1 MTTQERSISDCLRST
16 KVLCQTSLPRPKV
29 RLSRQ
34 LSASKQHYL
43 SAITRRLRCDE
54 CFGKRKNWHNHWRG
68 GYFWRYLEI
77 YSTKLESPRNSPR
90 ESDHHEKKFLPRYTV
105 SPNNK

>member
-1 MTTQERSISDCLRST
+1 MTTQELSISDCLRST
-16 KVLCQTSLPRPKV
+16 KVLCQTSLARPKV

-43 SAITRRLRCDE
+43 SVITRRLRCDE

-68 GYFWRYLEI
+68 GDFLGYLEI
-77 YSTKLESPRNSPR
+77 NLAKLGWADQFPRIKVTPPRKSCSTLSI
-90 ESDHHEKKFLPRYTV
+90 
-105 SPNNK
+105 

>member
-16 KVLCQTSLPRPKV
+16 KVLCQTSLARPKV

-68 GYFWRYLEI
+68 DDCWRYLEI
-77 YSTKLESPRNSPR
+77 NSAKLESPSNSPR
-90 ESDHHEKKFLPRYTV
+90 VRSTPTRNSCPR
-105 SPNNK
+105 

>member
-16 KVLCQTSLPRPKV
+16 KVLCQTSLARPKV

-43 SAITRRLRCDE
+43 SVITRRLRCDE
-54 CFGKRKNWHNHWRG
+54 CFGKRKNWHNHRRG
-68 GYFWRYLEI
+68 DDFWRYLEI
-77 YSTKLESPRNSPR
+77 NSAKLGSPSNSPR
-90 ESDHHEKKFLPRYTV
+90 GNAHTTRKS
-105 SPNNK
+105 

>member
-16 KVLCQTSLPRPKV
+16 KVLCQTSLARPKV

-43 SAITRRLRCDE
+43 SVITRKLRCDE
-54 CFGKRKNWHNHWRG
+54 RFGKRKNWHNHWRG
-68 GYFWRYLEI
+68 DDCWRYLKI
-77 YSTKLESPRNSPR
+77 NSAKLESPS
-90 ESDHHEKKFLPRYTV
+90 KLPRVKATPTKN
-105 SPNNK
+105 SFPK

>member
-16 KVLCQTSLPRPKV
+16 KVLCQTSLARPKV

-68 GYFWRYLEI
+68 DDCWGYLEVNF
-77 YSTKLESPRNSPR
+77 SK
-90 ESDHHEKKFLPRYTV
+90 HETSSKLPRVRCNPTKEFW
-105 SPNNK
+105 PK

>member
-16 KVLCQTSLPRPKV
+16 KVLCQTSLARPKV

-43 SAITRRLRCDE
+43 SVITRRLRCDE
-54 CFGKRKNWHNHWRG
+54 CFGKRKNWHNQWRG
-68 GYFWRYLEI
+68 GDCWGYLGHK
-77 YSTKLESPRNSPR
+77 SAQLESPSKLPTGKSTPTRDSCPR
-90 ESDHHEKKFLPRYTV
+90 
-105 SPNNK
+105 